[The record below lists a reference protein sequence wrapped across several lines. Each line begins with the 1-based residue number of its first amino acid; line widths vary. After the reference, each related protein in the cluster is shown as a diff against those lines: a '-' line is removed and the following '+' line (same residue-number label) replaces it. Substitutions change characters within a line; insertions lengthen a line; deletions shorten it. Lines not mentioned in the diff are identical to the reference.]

1 VHEIHASQVDFESCE
16 GESLSTKCLC
26 CITEESHTFAEGME
40 EKEFEEIK
48 GEIIELDQVSVG
60 HAAGLLQLAPRT
72 ITPLVTGGL
81 GFITS
86 VILCYHVLP

>member
-26 CITEESHTFAEGME
+26 CITEESHTCAEGTE

-48 GEIIELDQVSVG
+48 GRIKSAVLKPGFFWSLDCNVVIFLQG
-60 HAAGLLQLAPRT
+60 H
-72 ITPLVTGGL
+72 
-81 GFITS
+81 
-86 VILCYHVLP
+86 